1 MYRYIDIKLAN
12 HRSTCSH
19 PDRGVRSSIRSPSAD
34 ARPRT
39 PTQTLPQSTRASHT
53 SHSSPFSSRKMC
65 LKLQK
70 INITIRHFIFRS
82 LKLKSGLVHM
92 YARLRAT
99 GTVYLNL
106 SRVQYSCNAQ
116 LSEELRRL
124 MAPERGDYEYG
135 FIL

>member
-1 MYRYIDIKLAN
+1 MYIDIKFAYQ
-12 HRSTCSH
+12 RSTRSH

-70 INITIRHFIFRS
+70 INITTCILHFIFRS

-92 YARLRAT
+92 YTLLRAT

-106 SRVQYSCNAQ
+106 SRAQYSCNTQ

-124 MAPERGDYEYG
+124 MAPESGDYEYG